1 MNLNNPSSLFL
12 KFRLPESTVP
22 GFLSNRTKSEKQAM
36 LRRCK
41 DEGKEENLNAICSH
55 CELDRRTCAKKDPA
69 NPHYGCTKK
78 CCLMLH
84 YWDMCSYCIEDRHP
98 QVPVVQ
104 DEEKRHAQEFTDS
117 ERGSKFEIFRRN
129 DVGVSSEN
137 EVIKF
142 QRVFSKLPEDVQ
154 RYISEYVPQVF
165 TFVTS
170 INRLVRGHWNI
181 ERHLKL
187 PKSVWSQ
194 VQNEFA
200 NRYAVFGFASRS
212 SSRNQI
218 CERTKDLYKR
228 MYKAQY
234 QQLGEKDFWTHKP
247 YTGVFYNRRFVDALE
262 AVQGIFPN

>member
-1 MNLNNPSSLFL
+1 MNLNNPSALFI
-12 KFRLPESTVP
+12 KFRLPETTVP
-22 GFLSNRTKSEKQAM
+22 GFLLPRTKPEKQAM
-36 LRRCK
+36 LKRCK

-55 CELDRRTCAKKDPA
+55 CELDRRKCAKKDPA

-84 YWDMCSYCIEDRHP
+84 YWDMCSYCIKDRHP

-104 DEEKRHAQEFTDS
+104 DEEKRHA
-117 ERGSKFEIFRRN
+117 
-129 DVGVSSEN
+129 

-142 QRVFSKLPEDVQ
+142 QRIFSKLPEDIQ

-187 PKSVWSQ
+187 PKSIWSQ
-194 VQNEFA
+194 VQNELA
-200 NRYAVFGFASRS
+200 NRYAVFGFTSRS

-234 QQLGEKDFWTHKP
+234 QQLGEKDFWTHKQH
-247 YTGVFYNRRFVDALE
+247 TGVFYNRRFVDALE
-262 AVQGIFPN
+262 AVQTILPN